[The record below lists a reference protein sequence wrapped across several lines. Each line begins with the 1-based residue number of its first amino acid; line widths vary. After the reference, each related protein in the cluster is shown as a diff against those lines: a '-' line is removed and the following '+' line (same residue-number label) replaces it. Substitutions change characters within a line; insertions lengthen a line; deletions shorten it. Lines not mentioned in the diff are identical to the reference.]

1 MKMNNGQCKCTFLM
15 ITQYEHSKYPLQMS
29 ILYEHFRKTIAMIKI
44 GKRRLH
50 GGYLRLLP
58 VHAVK

>member
-1 MKMNNGQCKCTFLM
+1 M
-15 ITQYEHSKYPLQMS
+15 ITQYEHSKYPLQWS
-29 ILYEHFRKTIAMIKI
+29 ILYEHVRKAIGMIKI